1 MPTMHAIRTPPF
13 GGPESMVH
21 VSVERP
27 EPGPHQLLVRV
38 AAIGVNR
45 ADIMQRTGA
54 YSPPPGESDI
64 LGLELSGDVVATGTE
79 VSGFRCGQR
88 VFGLVAAGA
97 YAEYA
102 LVHEQLAAE
111 IPKSWN
117 YVQAAAVIE
126 MFCTANE
133 TLFTLGELKA
143 GERVLIHAAGSGI
156 GSTGIQMARHVKAE
170 VIATASI
177 AHKLEQAR
185 KLGASYAINYKERD
199 FAEEIMGL
207 TPSGVD
213 VVEDFIGAAY
223 FQRNLAVLRPLGRL
237 VSVGVLGPDHADID
251 VRPILY
257 KRLRVLGFTLR
268 PQSIAEKTAIVDR
281 FVKRWM
287 PPLLAKQVAPVM
299 YAEVPFA
306 KVGEAHR
313 IMEAGENFG
322 KVVMTVP

>member
-13 GGPESMVH
+13 GGPESMIH
-21 VSVERP
+21 VAVERP
-27 EPGPHQLLVRV
+27 EPGPHQLLVKV

-45 ADIMQRTGA
+45 ADVMQRTGA

-64 LGLELSGDVVATGTE
+64 LGLELSGDVIATGTE
-79 VSGFRCGQR
+79 VSRFRSGQR

-102 LVHEQLAAE
+102 LVHEQLAVE
-111 IPKSWN
+111 IPEAWS

-156 GSTGIQMARHVKAE
+156 GSTAIQMARHVKAE
-170 VIATASI
+170 VIATASV
-177 AHKLEQAR
+177 ARKLEQAR
-185 KLGASYAINYKERD
+185 GLGASYAINYKERD

-223 FQRNLAVLRPLGRL
+223 FQRNLAVLRPLGRM

-251 VRPILY
+251 VRLILY
-257 KRLRVLGFTLR
+257 KRLKVLGFTLR
-268 PQSIAEKTAIVDR
+268 PQSIAEKTAIVAR
-281 FVKRWM
+281 FVERWM
-287 PPLLAKQVAPVM
+287 PPLLSKQVEPVM
-299 YAEVPFA
+299 YAEVPFI

-322 KVVMTVP
+322 KIVMTVP

>member
-21 VSVERP
+21 VSIERP
-27 EPGPHQLLVRV
+27 EPGPHQLLVKV

-79 VSGFRCGQR
+79 VSRFRCGQR

-102 LVHEQLAAE
+102 LVHEQLAVE
-111 IPKSWN
+111 IPEAWS
-117 YVQAAAVIE
+117 YVRAAAVIE

-170 VIATASI
+170 VIATASV
-177 AHKLEQAR
+177 ASKLGRAR

-257 KRLRVLGFTLR
+257 RRLRVLGFTLR

-287 PPLLAKQVAPVM
+287 PPLLAKQVEPVM

-322 KVVMTVP
+322 KIVMTVP

>member
-13 GGPESMVH
+13 GGPESMIH
-21 VSVERP
+21 VAVERP
-27 EPGPHQLLVRV
+27 EPGPHQLLVKV

-45 ADIMQRTGA
+45 ADVMQRTGS

-79 VSGFRCGQR
+79 VSRFRGGQR

-102 LVHEQLAAE
+102 LVHEQLAVE
-111 IPKSWN
+111 IPEAWS
-117 YVQAAAVIE
+117 YVQAASVIE

-156 GSTGIQMARHVKAE
+156 GSTAIQMARHVKAE
-170 VIATASI
+170 VIATASV
-177 AHKLEQAR
+177 ARKLEQACR
-185 KLGASYAINYKERD
+185 LGASHVINYKERD
-199 FAEEIMGL
+199 FADEIMGL
-207 TPSGVD
+207 TPAGVD
-213 VVEDFIGAAY
+213 VVEDFIGATY
-223 FQRNLAVLRPLGRL
+223 FQRNLAVLRPLGRM
-237 VSVGVLGPDHADID
+237 VNVGVLGPDHADID

-257 KRLRVLGFTLR
+257 KRLKVLGFTLR
-268 PQSIAEKTAIVDR
+268 PQSIGEKSAIVAR
-281 FVKRWM
+281 FVERWM
-287 PPLLAKQVAPVM
+287 PPLLAKQVEPVM

-306 KVGEAHR
+306 KAGEAHR

-322 KVVMTVP
+322 KIVMTVP

>member
-1 MPTMHAIRTPPF
+1 MRWFTSNSRSRFPR
-13 GGPESMVH
+13 
-21 VSVERP
+21 
-27 EPGPHQLLVRV
+27 
-38 AAIGVNR
+38 
-45 ADIMQRTGA
+45 
-54 YSPPPGESDI
+54 
-64 LGLELSGDVVATGTE
+64 
-79 VSGFRCGQR
+79 
-88 VFGLVAAGA
+88 
-97 YAEYA
+97 
-102 LVHEQLAAE
+102 
-111 IPKSWN
+111 SWS

-156 GSTGIQMARHVKAE
+156 GSTGIQMARHVRAE
-170 VIATASI
+170 VIATASV
-177 AHKLEQAR
+177 ARKLEQAR
-185 KLGASYAINYKERD
+185 RLGASYAINYKERD

-287 PPLLAKQVAPVM
+287 PPLLARQVEPVM

-322 KVVMTVP
+322 KIVMTVP

>member
-13 GGPESMVH
+13 GGPESMIPVA
-21 VSVERP
+21 VEGP
-27 EPGPHQLLVRV
+27 EPGPHQLLVKV

-45 ADIMQRTGA
+45 ADVMQRTGA

-64 LGLELSGDVVATGTE
+64 LGLELSGDVIATGTE
-79 VSGFRCGQR
+79 VSRFRSGQR

-102 LVHEQLAAE
+102 LVHEQLAVQ
-111 IPKSWN
+111 IPEAWS

-133 TLFTLGELKA
+133 TLFTLGGLKA

-156 GSTGIQMARHVKAE
+156 GSTAIQLARHVKAE
-170 VIATASI
+170 VIATASV
-177 AHKLEQAR
+177 ARKLEQAR
-185 KLGASYAINYKERD
+185 RLGASYAINYKERD
-199 FAEEIMGL
+199 FAEEIMSL
-207 TPSGVD
+207 TPAGVD

-257 KRLRVLGFTLR
+257 KRLKVLGFTLR
-268 PQSIAEKTAIVDR
+268 PQSIGEKTAIVAR
-281 FVKRWM
+281 FVERWM
-287 PPLLAKQVAPVM
+287 PPLLSKQVEPVM
-299 YAEVPFA
+299 YAEVPFT

-313 IMEAGENFG
+313 MMEAGENFG
-322 KVVMTVP
+322 KIVMTVP

>member
-1 MPTMHAIRTPPF
+1 MPTMHAIRTPPSS
-13 GGPESMVH
+13 GLESMTHAV
-21 VSVERP
+21 VERP
-27 EPGPHQLLVRV
+27 EPGPHQLLVKV

-45 ADIMQRTGA
+45 ADVMQRCGA
-54 YSPPPGESDI
+54 YSPPLGESDI
-64 LGLELSGDVVATGTE
+64 LGLELSGNVVATGAD
-79 VSGFRCGQR
+79 VSRFRNGQR
-88 VFGLVAAGA
+88 IFGLVAAGA

-102 LVHEQLAAE
+102 LVHEQLAVEVPEAW
-111 IPKSWN
+111 SH
-117 YVQAAAVIE
+117 VQAAAVIE

-133 TLFTLGELKA
+133 TLFTLGDLKA

-156 GSTGIQMARHVKAE
+156 GSTAIQMAVHVKAE
-170 VIATASI
+170 VIATASV

-185 KLGASYAINYKERD
+185 RLGASHAINYRERD

-207 TPSGVD
+207 TPAGVD

-237 VSVGVLGPDHADID
+237 ISVGVLGPDHADID

-268 PQSIAEKTAIVDR
+268 PQSIAEKAAIVAR
-281 FVKRWM
+281 FVERWM
-287 PPLLAKQVAPVM
+287 PPLLARQVEPVI
-299 YAEVPFA
+299 YAEIPFA
-306 KVGEAHR
+306 KVREAHR

-322 KVVMTVP
+322 KIVMTLS

>member
-13 GGPESMVH
+13 GGPESMIH
-21 VSVERP
+21 VAVERP
-27 EPGPHQLLVRV
+27 EPGPHQLLVKV

-45 ADIMQRTGA
+45 ADVMQRTGA

-64 LGLELSGDVVATGTE
+64 LGLELSGDVIATGTE
-79 VSGFRCGQR
+79 VSRFRSGQR

-102 LVHEQLAAE
+102 LVHEQLAVE
-111 IPKSWN
+111 IPEAWS

-143 GERVLIHAAGSGI
+143 GERMLIHAAGSGI
-156 GSTGIQMARHVKAE
+156 GSTAIQMARHVKAE
-170 VIATASI
+170 VIATASV
-177 AHKLEQAR
+177 ARKLEQAR
-185 KLGASYAINYKERD
+185 GLGASYAINYKERD

-223 FQRNLAVLRPLGRL
+223 FQRNLAVLRPLGRM

-251 VRPILY
+251 VRLILY
-257 KRLRVLGFTLR
+257 KRLKVLGFTLR
-268 PQSIAEKTAIVDR
+268 PQSIAEKTAIVAR
-281 FVKRWM
+281 FVERWM
-287 PPLLAKQVAPVM
+287 PPLLSKQVEPVM
-299 YAEVPFA
+299 YAEVPFI

-322 KVVMTVP
+322 KIVMTVP

>member
-13 GGPESMVH
+13 GGPESMIH
-21 VSVERP
+21 VAVERP
-27 EPGPHQLLVRV
+27 EPGPHQLLVKV

-45 ADIMQRTGA
+45 ADVMQRTGA

-64 LGLELSGDVVATGTE
+64 LGLELSGDVIATGTE
-79 VSGFRCGQR
+79 VSRFRSGQR

-102 LVHEQLAAE
+102 LVHEQLAVE
-111 IPKSWN
+111 IPEAWS

-156 GSTGIQMARHVKAE
+156 GSTAIQMARHVKAE
-170 VIATASI
+170 VIATASV
-177 AHKLEQAR
+177 ARKLEQAR
-185 KLGASYAINYKERD
+185 GLGASYAINYKERD

-223 FQRNLAVLRPLGRL
+223 FQRNLAVLRPLGRM

-257 KRLRVLGFTLR
+257 KRLKVLGFTLR
-268 PQSIAEKTAIVDR
+268 PQSIAEKTAIVAR

-287 PPLLAKQVAPVM
+287 PPLLSKQVEPVM
-299 YAEVPFA
+299 YAEVPFT

-322 KVVMTVP
+322 KIVMTVP